1 MKKASAVLIASL
13 LIAALFIP
21 AAAEWDEDELWDE
34 LCSLSLWADAPDHR
48 RTAPGDQEAF
58 AVYSAPF
65 EDAWRNDFGGAEIL
79 SGANFNLLGFAEEG
93 KWSMIEYGVPGGG
106 NRVGWA
112 RLPGMGYKGWD
123 NFPADDARPCT
134 LRRDAELTDDPRGK
148 KRTVMTLSEGDRVKA
163 LGVWNTWAY
172 VQTGMDGKT
181 AWLFVP
187 LDALEIERLWS
198 VDENG
203 VLTLSGDVTRVG
215 ESRLGTEYLDDD
227 EWRELTVPLSRDE
240 IAVPGLAYGDN
251 IPTTVKAVVFPSS
264 LRYLGTEA
272 LSYGEYDYIRL
283 VGDPVSKQEIFYAVR
298 TRRMILSAEC
308 SGVDAILNSEYIEIG
323 AWEVEEGNPYFKSVD
338 GVLFSA
344 DGKKLISYPSGARAE
359 HYTVPAGT
367 QEICPGAFRGDSME
381 IPLKTIS
388 LPIGLKR
395 IGEYAFS
402 GCGRLI
408 SLAVPLTVS
417 DLAETAFYDCVS
429 LERLSLPPGMGSFSV
444 GKWVDRPDLTRY
456 NGDNGGPGAE
466 DPEEDSGIWL
476 RACLDTPDGLG
487 EVPWYASPTEREPAG
502 ETPAGTTI
510 VVTQLSNG
518 RAGTDVWDGEG
529 SSSTRWYSVND
540 LRPES
545 GKTFFEWA
553 HTDDGLRVW
562 TGDARTLGVLAG
574 ASPLAPVPILDA
586 PDGAEIAHAF
596 GGEQAEVLE
605 RQGPWLRVR
614 TAACE
619 GWIREENF
627 TLIPQTDR

>member
-1 MKKASAVLIASL
+1 MKKTAAALIASL
-13 LIAALFIP
+13 LVCALLIP
-21 AAAEWDEDELWDE
+21 AAAEWEEEELWDD

-58 AVYSAPF
+58 TVYSAPF
-65 EDAWRNDFGGAEIL
+65 EDAWQNDFGGNEIP
-79 SGANFNLLGFAEEG
+79 SGENFNLLGSAEEG
-93 KWSMIEYGVPGGG
+93 KWSMIEYGIPGGG

-134 LRRDAELTDDPRGK
+134 LRRDADLTDDPRGK

-172 VQTGMDGKT
+172 VQTDMDGKT

-187 LDALEIERLWS
+187 LDALEIDRLWS

-215 ESRLGTEYLDDD
+215 TSRLGTEYLDDD
-227 EWRELTVPLSRDE
+227 EWREFTVPLSKDE
-240 IAVPGLAYGDN
+240 ITVPCLAFADN
-251 IPTTVKAVVFPSS
+251 IPRTVKAVEFPSS
-264 LRYLGTEA
+264 LKYLGSEA
-272 LSYGEYDYIRL
+272 LSYGEYAFIRL
-283 VGDPVSKQEIFYAVR
+283 GGDPVSKQDIFYAVR

-308 SGVDAILNSEYIEIG
+308 SNVDAILNSEYVEIG

-344 DGKKLISYPSGARAE
+344 DGKRLISYPSGARAE

-367 QEICPGAFRGDSME
+367 QEICPRAFSNDTME
-381 IPLKTIS
+381 LPLKTVS
-388 LPIGLKR
+388 LPVGLRR

-408 SLAVPLTVS
+408 SLTVPLTVT
-417 DLAETAFYDCVS
+417 DIADTAFAYCVS
-429 LERLSLPPGMGSFSV
+429 LERLSLPPGMGSFTA

-456 NGDNGGPGAE
+456 NGDNGGPGKE
-466 DPEEDSGIWL
+466 DTEDDGIWL
-476 RACLDTPDGLG
+476 RARLDTPDGLG
-487 EVPWYASPTEREPAG
+487 TVPWYDSPTAREPAG
-502 ETPAGTTI
+502 ETPAGT
-510 VVTQLSNG
+510 VVIITSLSKG
-518 RAGTDVWDGEG
+518 QAGTDVWNDEG
-529 SSSTRWYSVND
+529 GFSTRWYSVND

-545 GKTFFEWA
+545 GETFFEW
-553 HTDDGLRVW
+553 TYTGDGLRVR
-562 TGDARTLGVLAG
+562 TSDTRTLGVLAG
-574 ASPLAPVPILDA
+574 VSTLAPIPILDA

-596 GGEQAEVLE
+596 EDEQAEVLE

-614 TAACE
+614 TAVYE

-627 TLIPQTDR
+627 REIPQTDR